1 MTEQEPDAADYGY
14 DMAHEDRAHGRTGGV
29 TPSQDAQPLR
39 HATARPRGAPDS
51 DGDMSYDEAH
61 DF

>member
-14 DMAHEDRAHGRTGGV
+14 DMAHEARAYGRPGGV
-29 TPSQDAQPLR
+29 TASQDAQPLPR
-39 HATARPRGAPDS
+39 ATARPRGASDS